1 MEFLWKLS
9 ELRTPFLNSV
19 FEFFTLFGEEAFVLV
34 IMCVLYWCVN
44 KNLTYRIGMSFFFS
58 GLVAQELK
66 LICRV
71 PRPWIKDPAFK
82 PLESALETATGYS
95 FPSGHTQTAA
105 SLYTTVL
112 LNTKQIWVKAAMV
125 LLVLGVCFSRMYMGV
140 HTPSDVVCA
149 LVISVACTVS
159 VNAIMDR
166 RFGKK
171 ADLSL
176 SAALGIFSVLCVI
189 YAIVMHQ
196 NGSIETKYVN
206 DLAKMAGAAL
216 GFAFSF
222 YVERN
227 CIDFC
232 EKSAKPWQSVLKP
245 ALGIAVLLLIKGA
258 LKPVFGQGMLGGYF
272 RYFVMLIWAMC
283 LYPLIIKKV
292 LKW

>member
-1 MEFLWKLS
+1 MDFLWKLS
-9 ELRTPFLNSV
+9 EIRTPFLNSV

-58 GLVAQELK
+58 GLAAQELK
-66 LICRV
+66 IICRV

-105 SLYTTVL
+105 SLYTTVF
-112 LNTKQIWVKAAMV
+112 LNERRKWIKAAMV
-125 LLVLGVCFSRMYMGV
+125 LLVLGVGFSRMYMGV
-140 HTPSDVVCA
+140 HTPADVVCA
-149 LVISVACTVS
+149 LIISVVCTAS
-159 VNAIMDR
+159 INAIMDR
-166 RFGKK
+166 STGKR

-176 SAALGIFSVLCVI
+176 SAALGVFSALCVV
-189 YAIVMHQ
+189 YAVIMHR
-196 NGSIETKYVN
+196 NGSIETEYVN

-222 YVERN
+222 YAERN
-227 CIDFC
+227 HINFC
-232 EKSAKPWQSVLKP
+232 EKSAKPWQSVVKP
-245 ALGIAVLLLIKGA
+245 ALGIAVLLVIKSA
-258 LKPVFGQGMLGGYF
+258 LKPIFGQGMLGGF
-272 RYFVMLIWAMC
+272 LRYFVMLLWAMC
-283 LYPLIIKKV
+283 LYPLIIKKM